1 MAVTVYATYSFY
13 TTTYLGTAIASADFS
28 RLILPA
34 SKEIDRLTYGRAA
47 AVIAADTDDATIELI
62 GLAACAVAEVIQK
75 LDESG
80 GAVQSESVGRASVSY
95 FAPKTRESQV
105 YDAARLYLT
114 GTDLLYRGFTS
125 TERGD

>member
-34 SKEIDRLTYGRAA
+34 SKEIDRLTYNRAG
-47 AVIAADTDDATIELI
+47 VIVTAGTDTATIELV
-62 GLAACAVAEVIQK
+62 GLAACAAAEIIQK

-80 GAVQSESVGRASVSY
+80 GAVRSESVGRASVSY
-95 FAPKTRESQV
+95 FAPKTRESQI
-105 YDAARLYLT
+105 YDAVRLYLA
-114 GTDLLYRGFTS
+114 GTDLLFRGFTS
-125 TERGD
+125 DERGD